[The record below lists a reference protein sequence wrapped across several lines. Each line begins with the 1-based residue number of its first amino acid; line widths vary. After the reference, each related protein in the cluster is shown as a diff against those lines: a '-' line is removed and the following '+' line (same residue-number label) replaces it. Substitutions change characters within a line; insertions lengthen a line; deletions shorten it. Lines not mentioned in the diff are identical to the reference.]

1 SIAPY
6 AAKNSLRRRLRGTP
20 TSRSWLEMGKRT
32 KNAVQILD
40 RMIGRD
46 AELRG
51 MVDEESLHA
60 AIARMVYDARTKA
73 GLTQADLARRVGT
86 RQPAIARIEDADY
99 RGHSLGLLSRI
110 ARAL

>member
-1 SIAPY
+1 
-6 AAKNSLRRRLRGTP
+6 
-20 TSRSWLEMGKRT
+20 MGKRT
-32 KNAVQILD
+32 KSAVQILD

-46 AELRG
+46 AELRE

-73 GLTQADLARRVGT
+73 GLTQEDLARRVGT

-110 ARAL
+110 ARALNLALIVSLQKENTRRPRRRKQRVAG